1 MRFSAVFG
9 MFLEI
14 CFAFDS
20 ETDKTPKNST
30 LFSVV
35 LSLDTIGGGGV
46 EWGKWAFFLIVPEK
60 RRKRRTKTMRKKS
73 LRFISAALAVSMMA
87 STLPVGAFAL
97 EVGAGETT
105 AAVSEQEAATVLS
118 HDGGTINAG
127 HYIMESGNYTGGFT
141 IDTTGDVTIDITGE
155 VTVTGVVKFLHVT
168 GTGKVIINGTKD
180 GVDQKIKMTTNCKT
194 VDTEDTGIV
203 YLDAAGADVT
213 CNGGDYYSVETS
225 NVVSAYSV
233 FCVKDGSLKLNE
245 VTAEAGNRTGVVD
258 CGKTNSSASV
268 EIHGGSFKASGID
281 SEVIDCRYKGSVSI
295 YNAKLEMHNGGNYVL
310 SASGSSAD
318 LKIYNSTVV
327 GENENSC
334 VTVQHGGSFW
344 AENCEF
350 TSVGNQNYNGG
361 LLYMLSGKA
370 TIKDSNYV
378 AEQNGVTGIL
388 AQYLGFASLNGP
400 HKLTVEN
407 TKIKGCENALSF
419 GYDPEGS
426 DIKLKNVTFEDNET
440 DIYLKNDSS
449 TPTNAPQ
456 VELDEGTKDTAGA
469 ITVQV
474 ANPAEGV
481 QITTKT
487 TGKDYQQSLKLTSK
501 NDGWLIGYKK
511 DADGDAD
518 GEYRYLTQREDDKH
532 FGLNTINATATTGE
546 GDDVITLGP
555 YAQLKEGTPVNLT
568 ADIPDNA
575 RVTGWKAE
583 KIAAEGVTEVY
594 GVVDYDHENPETA
607 ILTMPK
613 GDLTVTAEYE
623 IIVDPGTSDTDYGGD
638 IAAGVVIGGI
648 AAVGAYE
655 VGTGLYRILAM
666 DDVAM
671 PTNRIALAKLLW
683 ERAGKPEPESTALY
697 SDISAEDTDAQKAA
711 RWAVEQGLMNDAE
724 DGKFHPA
731 FPVSKLR
738 VCLTWENAKQKGLF
752 D

>member
-1 MRFSAVFG
+1 
-9 MFLEI
+9 
-14 CFAFDS
+14 
-20 ETDKTPKNST
+20 
-30 LFSVV
+30 
-35 LSLDTIGGGGV
+35 
-46 EWGKWAFFLIVPEK
+46 
-60 RRKRRTKTMRKKS
+60 MRKKS

-127 HYIMESGNYTGGFT
+127 HYIMEGGNYTGGFT

-155 VTVTGVVKFLHVT
+155 VTVTGVFKFLHVT

-180 GVDQKIKMTTNCKT
+180 GVDQKIKMTTT
-194 VDTEDTGIV
+194 FREVDTEDTGIV

-233 FCVKDGSLKLNE
+233 FCVKDGSLKLNK
-245 VTAEAGNRTGVVD
+245 VTAEAGNRTDVVD

-268 EIHGGSFKASGID
+268 EIHGGRFKASG
-281 SEVIDCRYKGSVSI
+281 SNSGVIDCNSKGTI
-295 YNAKLEMHNGGNYVL
+295 YNATLEMHNGGNYVL
-310 SASGSSAD
+310 AAGGSSAD

-327 GENENSC
+327 GENETSC
-334 VTVQHGGSFW
+334 VTVQYGGSFW

-361 LLYMLSGKA
+361 LLSMLSGEA
-370 TIKDSNYV
+370 TIKDSSYV
-378 AEQNGVTGIL
+378 AKQSGVNGIR
-388 AQYLGFASLNGP
+388 AQYLTVPGLAGP

-407 TKIKGCENALSF
+407 TEIKGCENALSF
-419 GYDPEGS
+419 GYDREGS
-426 DIKLKNVTFEDNET
+426 DIELKNVTFEDNET

-487 TGKDYQQSLKLTSK
+487 TGKDYQQNLKLTSK

-511 DADGDAD
+511 DADAD
-518 GEYRYLTQREDDKH
+518 GEYRYLTQREGNDYY
-532 FGLNTINATATTGE
+532 GLNTINATATTGE
-546 GDDVITLGP
+546 GDNATMLEP
-555 YAQLKEGTPVNLT
+555 YAQVKEDTEVTLT
-568 ADIPDNA
+568 ANILE
-575 RVTGWKAE
+575 GKQFSHWKAE
-583 KIAAEGVTEVY
+583 KVTADRVEDVSSLI
-594 GVVDYDHENPETA
+594 VADSENPETA
-607 ILTMPK
+607 TFKMPK

-623 IIVDPGTSDTDYGGD
+623 DVIIDPGTGDDDYGGD

-738 VCLTWENAKQKGLF
+738 VCLTWEKAKQKGLF

>member
-1 MRFSAVFG
+1 
-9 MFLEI
+9 
-14 CFAFDS
+14 
-20 ETDKTPKNST
+20 
-30 LFSVV
+30 
-35 LSLDTIGGGGV
+35 
-46 EWGKWAFFLIVPEK
+46 
-60 RRKRRTKTMRKKS
+60 MRKKS

-97 EVGAGETT
+97 EVGAGET
-105 AAVSEQEAATVLS
+105 AATVSEQKAATS
-118 HDGGTINAG
+118 HRLEGGKTIDEDFVEVNGAI
-127 HYIMESGNYTGGFT
+127 YTLSGNYTQGISITTSKDIT
-141 IDTTGDVTIDITGE
+141 INVDNADGDVT
-155 VTVTGVVKFLHVT
+155 VKLASESEAFLNVS
-168 GTGKVIINGTKD
+168 GTGKVTINGTKD
-180 GVDQKIKMTTNCKT
+180 GVEQSVSVTASGRNQSFLK
-194 VDTEDTGIV
+194 VDEAESSV
-203 YLDAAGADVT
+203 VV
-213 CNGGDYYSVETS
+213 NGGEYSIHNFEDDALFR
-225 NVVSAYSV
+225 VSHGV
-233 FCVKDGSLKLNE
+233 LELNE
-245 VTAEAGNRTGVVD
+245 VKGKVTGE
-258 CGKTNSSASV
+258 S
-268 EIHGGSFKASGID
+268 
-281 SEVIDCRYKGSVSI
+281 
-295 YNAKLEMHNGGNYVL
+295 
-310 SASGSSAD
+310 
-318 LKIYNSTVV
+318 
-327 GENENSC
+327 
-334 VTVQHGGSFW
+334 
-344 AENCEF
+344 
-350 TSVGNQNYNGG
+350 NYNGYVIYG
-361 LLYMLSGKA
+361 ENVMDGDASVTMQGGEFVAEGTGQVLRSEHGTTVNAYGGVFTAGENSYRTIGVGGEANFYKSDFIGGKSTCVQA
-370 TIKDSNYV
+370 DGIKLTMDACTFKNESSHVFWLQDSSFNNDETVINIKNSTIVAEGNAKICFDVPYWSFANYGGPMHLTLENMTIKGFKQAVNY
-378 AEQNGVTGIL
+378 
-388 AQYLGFASLNGP
+388 QYNP
-400 HKLTVEN
+400 DNDPDMPELT
-407 TKIKGCENALSF
+407 
-419 GYDPEGS
+419 
-426 DIKLKNVTFEDNET
+426 LKNVTFEDNET
-440 DIYLKNDSS
+440 DLYLKNSTE

-456 VELDEGTKDTAGA
+456 VELDEGTKDIAGA

-487 TGKDYQQSLKLTSK
+487 TDKDYQQNLKLTSK
-501 NDGWLIGYKK
+501 NDDWLIGYEK
-511 DADGDAD
+511 GAD
-518 GEYRYLTQREDDKH
+518 GEYRYLTQRKGNEYY
-532 FGLNTINATATTGE
+532 GLNTINATATTGE

-555 YAQLKEGTPVNLT
+555 YAQLKEGTPVKLT

-711 RWAVEQGLMNDAE
+711 RWAVEQGLLNDAE

-738 VCLTWENAKQKGLF
+738 VCLTWEKAKQKGLF
-752 D
+752 DKTEA

>member
-1 MRFSAVFG
+1 
-9 MFLEI
+9 
-14 CFAFDS
+14 
-20 ETDKTPKNST
+20 
-30 LFSVV
+30 
-35 LSLDTIGGGGV
+35 
-46 EWGKWAFFLIVPEK
+46 
-60 RRKRRTKTMRKKS
+60 MRKKS

-105 AAVSEQEAATVLS
+105 ATVSEQKAATS
-118 HDGGTINAG
+118 HRLGGGEIIGEGFVETYG
-127 HYIMESGNYTGGFT
+127 TVYTLSGNYTQGIT
-141 IDTTGDVTIDITGE
+141 IETKQDITINIDNEVTI
-155 VTVTGVVKFLHVT
+155 TGVAKFLDVT
-168 GTGKVIINGTKD
+168 GTGKVTINGTKD
-180 GVDQKIKMTTNCKT
+180 GVDQKIKMTTDCNVMNT
-194 VDTEDTGIV
+194 GDTGVV
-203 YLDAAGADVT
+203 YLEAAGADVT
-213 CNGGDYYSVETS
+213 CNGGDYYSEETS
-225 NVVSAYSV
+225 DAVSTYSV

-245 VTAEAGNRTGVVD
+245 VIAEAGKLTRVVD
-258 CGKTNSSASV
+258 CGVYTTSSLATV
-268 EIHGGSFKASGID
+268 EIQRGTFKAAGNNSG
-281 SEVIDCRYKGSVSI
+281 VIHCGNKGTMTI
-295 YNAKLEMHNGGNYVL
+295 NNATLEMHNGGNYVL
-310 SASGSSAD
+310 AASGSSAE

-344 AENCEF
+344 AENCKF

-361 LLYMLSGKA
+361 LLYMLSGEA

-407 TKIKGCENALSF
+407 TKIKGCKKAFNLD
-419 GYDPEGS
+419 YDPEGS

-440 DIYLKNDSS
+440 DLYLKNSTE

-456 VELDEGTKDTAGA
+456 VELDEGTKDTTGA

-487 TGKDYQQSLKLTSK
+487 TDEDYQQNLKLASK

-511 DADGDAD
+511 DADG
-518 GEYRYLTQREDDKH
+518 EYRYLTQREGDTY

-546 GDDVITLGP
+546 GDNATTLES
-555 YAQLKEGTPVNLT
+555 YAQLTEGTPVKLT
-568 ADIPDNA
+568 ADIPGGKPC
-575 RVTGWKAE
+575 TGWKVE
-583 KIAAEGVTEVY
+583 KIAAEGVTEVHDA
-594 GVVDYDHENPETA
+594 GVIKYDPENPETA
-607 ILTMPK
+607 TLTMP
-613 GDLTVTAEYE
+613 DYDIFVTAEYEDE
-623 IIVDPGTSDTDYGGD
+623 IIVDPGTGDTDYGGD

-711 RWAVEQGLMNDAE
+711 RWAVEQELLNDAE

>member
-1 MRFSAVFG
+1 MR
-9 MFLEI
+9 
-14 CFAFDS
+14 
-20 ETDKTPKNST
+20 N
-30 LFSVV
+30 
-35 LSLDTIGGGGV
+35 
-46 EWGKWAFFLIVPEK
+46 
-60 RRKRRTKTMRKKS
+60 KS

-105 AAVSEQEAATVLS
+105 AAVSEQEAAKS
-118 HDGGTINAG
+118 HRLDGGEKIGEEFVEAKGTV
-127 HYIMESGNYTGGFT
+127 YTLSGNYTKGIT
-141 IDTTGDVTIDITGE
+141 IETKQDITINIDDEVTI
-155 VTVTGVVKFLHVT
+155 TGVAKFLHVT
-168 GTGKVIINGTKD
+168 GTGKVTINGTKD
-180 GVDQKIKMTTNCKT
+180 GADQNIKMKT
-194 VDTEDTGIV
+194 DCDVMNTGDTGIV

-213 CNGGDYYSVETS
+213 CNGGDYYSEEMSDADST
-225 NVVSAYSV
+225 YSV
-233 FCVKDGSLKLNE
+233 FCVKDGSLKLNA
-245 VTAEAGNRTGVVD
+245 VTAEAGKRTDVVD
-258 CGKTNSSASV
+258 CGETNSSATNSSASV
-268 EIHGGSFKASGID
+268 EIHGGSFKASGI
-281 SEVIDCRYKGSVSI
+281 SSGVIDCNSKGTI
-295 YNAKLEMHNGGNYVL
+295 YNATLEMHNGGNYVL
-310 SASGSSAD
+310 DAIGSSAE

-334 VTVQHGGSFW
+334 VTVQFGGSFW

-350 TSVGNQNYNGG
+350 TSVGNRNYNGG

-378 AEQNGVTGIL
+378 AERNSVTGIL
-388 AQYLGFASLNGP
+388 AQYLAFAFLNGP

-407 TKIKGCENALSF
+407 TKIKGCKKAFELE
-419 GYDPEGS
+419 YDREGS
-426 DIKLKNVTFEDNET
+426 DIELKNVTFEDNET

-449 TPTNAPQ
+449 TPANAPQ

-487 TGKDYQQSLKLTSK
+487 TGKDYQQNLKLTGK
-501 NDGWLIGYKK
+501 NDDWLIGYEK
-511 DADGDAD
+511 GAD
-518 GEYRYLTQREDDKH
+518 GEYRYLTQRKGNEYY
-532 FGLNTINATATTGE
+532 GLNTINATATTGK
-546 GDDVITLGP
+546 GDNVTTLGP
-555 YAQLKEGTPVNLT
+555 YAQLKEGTPVKLT

-575 RVTGWKAE
+575 RVTGWKVE
-583 KIAAEGVTEVY
+583 KIAAEGVIEVY

-607 ILTMPK
+607 TLTMP
-613 GDLTVTAEYE
+613 DYDIFVTAEYE
-623 IIVDPGTSDTDYGGD
+623 YEDGSVDPGTSDTDYGGD

-711 RWAVEQGLMNDAE
+711 RWAVEQELLNDAE

>member
-1 MRFSAVFG
+1 
-9 MFLEI
+9 
-14 CFAFDS
+14 
-20 ETDKTPKNST
+20 
-30 LFSVV
+30 
-35 LSLDTIGGGGV
+35 
-46 EWGKWAFFLIVPEK
+46 
-60 RRKRRTKTMRKKS
+60 MRKKS

-105 AAVSEQEAATVLS
+105 AAVSEQKAATS
-118 HDGGTINAG
+118 HRLGGGEIIGEGLVETYG
-127 HYIMESGNYTGGFT
+127 TVYTLSGNYTQGIT
-141 IDTTGDVTIDITGE
+141 IETKQDITINIDDEVTI
-155 VTVTGVVKFLHVT
+155 TGVAKFLDVT
-168 GTGKVIINGTKD
+168 GTGKVTINGTKD
-180 GVDQKIKMTTNCKT
+180 GVDQKIKMTTDCNVMNT
-194 VDTEDTGIV
+194 GDTGVV

-233 FCVKDGSLKLNE
+233 FCVKDGSLKLNK
-245 VTAEAGNRTGVVD
+245 VTAEAGNRTDVVD

-281 SEVIDCRYKGSVSI
+281 SKVIDCNSKGTI
-295 YNAKLEMHNGGNYVL
+295 YNATLEMHNGGNYVL
-310 SASGSSAD
+310 TASGSSAD

-350 TSVGNQNYNGG
+350 TSVGNKNYNGG
-361 LLYMLSGKA
+361 LLYMLSGEA

-388 AQYLGFASLNGP
+388 AQYLGFAFLNGP

-407 TKIKGCENALSF
+407 TKIKGCKKAFDLD
-419 GYDPEGS
+419 YDREGS
-426 DIKLKNVTFEDNET
+426 DIELKNVTFEDNET

-449 TPTNAPQ
+449 TPANAPQ

-469 ITVQV
+469 ITVEV
-474 ANPAEGV
+474 ANPADGV

-511 DADGDAD
+511 DADG
-518 GEYRYLTQREDDKH
+518 EYRYLTKREGDNY

-546 GDDVITLGP
+546 GDNVTTLKP
-555 YAQLKEGTPVNLT
+555 YAQLKEGTPVKLT

-575 RVTGWKAE
+575 RVTGWKVE
-583 KIAAEGVTEVY
+583 KIAAEGVIEVY

-607 ILTMPK
+607 TLTMPNY
-613 GDLTVTAEYE
+613 DIFVTAEYE
-623 IIVDPGTSDTDYGGD
+623 EGATVDPGTGDSDYGGD

-711 RWAVEQGLMNDAE
+711 RWAVEQELLNDAE

>member
-1 MRFSAVFG
+1 
-9 MFLEI
+9 
-14 CFAFDS
+14 
-20 ETDKTPKNST
+20 
-30 LFSVV
+30 
-35 LSLDTIGGGGV
+35 
-46 EWGKWAFFLIVPEK
+46 
-60 RRKRRTKTMRKKS
+60 MRKKS

-97 EVGAGETT
+97 EVGAADP
-105 AAVSEQEAATVLS
+105 AATVSEQKAATS
-118 HDGGTINAG
+118 HRLEGGEIIDDVAYGTV
-127 HYIMESGNYTGGFT
+127 YTLSGNYTQGIT
-141 IDTTGDVTIDITGE
+141 IKTKQDITINIDNEVTI
-155 VTVTGVVKFLHVT
+155 TGVAKFLDVT
-168 GTGKVIINGTKD
+168 GTGKVTINGTKD
-180 GVDQKIKMTTNCKT
+180 GVDQKIKMTTDCNVMNT
-194 VDTEDTGIV
+194 GDTGVV
-203 YLDAAGADVT
+203 YLEAAGADVT
-213 CNGGDYYSVETS
+213 CNGGDYYSEETS
-225 NVVSAYSV
+225 DAVSTYSV

-245 VTAEAGNRTGVVD
+245 VIAEAGKLTRVVD
-258 CGKTNSSASV
+258 CGVYTTSSLATV
-268 EIHGGSFKASGID
+268 EIQRGTFKAAGNNSG
-281 SEVIDCRYKGSVSI
+281 VIHCGNKGTMTI
-295 YNAKLEMHNGGNYVL
+295 NNATLEMHNGGNYVL
-310 SASGSSAD
+310 AASGSSAE

-344 AENCEF
+344 AENCKF

-361 LLYMLSGKA
+361 LLYMLSGEA

-407 TKIKGCENALSF
+407 TKIKGCKKAFNLD
-419 GYDPEGS
+419 YDPEGS

-440 DIYLKNDSS
+440 DLYLKNSTE

-456 VELDEGTKDTAGA
+456 VELDEGTKDTTGA

-487 TGKDYQQSLKLTSK
+487 TDEDYQQNLKLASK

-511 DADGDAD
+511 DADG
-518 GEYRYLTQREDDKH
+518 EYRYLTQREGDTY

-546 GDDVITLGP
+546 GDNATTLES
-555 YAQLKEGTPVNLT
+555 YAQLTEGTPVKLT
-568 ADIPDNA
+568 ADIPGGKPC
-575 RVTGWKAE
+575 TGWKVE
-583 KIAAEGVTEVY
+583 KIAAEGVTEVHDA
-594 GVVDYDHENPETA
+594 GVIKYDPENPETA
-607 ILTMPK
+607 TLTMP
-613 GDLTVTAEYE
+613 DYDIFVTAEYEDE
-623 IIVDPGTSDTDYGGD
+623 IIVDPGTGDTDYGGD

-711 RWAVEQGLMNDAE
+711 RWAVEQELLNDAE

>member
-1 MRFSAVFG
+1 
-9 MFLEI
+9 
-14 CFAFDS
+14 
-20 ETDKTPKNST
+20 
-30 LFSVV
+30 
-35 LSLDTIGGGGV
+35 
-46 EWGKWAFFLIVPEK
+46 
-60 RRKRRTKTMRKKS
+60 MRKKS

-105 AAVSEQEAATVLS
+105 ATVSEQKAATS
-118 HDGGTINAG
+118 HRLEGGEIIGEGVANGTV
-127 HYIMESGNYTGGFT
+127 YTLSGNYTQG
-141 IDTTGDVTIDITGE
+141 ISITTSKDITINIEGE
-155 VTVTGVVKFLHVT
+155 VTVTGVAKFLDVT
-168 GTGKVIINGTKD
+168 GTGKVTINGTKD
-180 GVDQKIKMTTNCKT
+180 GADRKIKMTTDCNVMNT
-194 VDTEDTGIV
+194 GDTGVV
-203 YLDAAGADVT
+203 YLEAAGADVT
-213 CNGGDYYSVETS
+213 CNGGDYYSKETS
-225 NVVSAYSV
+225 DVVSTYSV
-233 FCVKDGSLKLNE
+233 FCVKDGSLKLNK
-245 VTAEAGNRTGVVD
+245 VIAGAGEYTDVID
-258 CGKTNSSASV
+258 CGGNSSASV
-268 EIHGGSFKASGID
+268 EIHGGNFKASGIN
-281 SEVIDCRYKGSVSI
+281 SGGIDCRNKGSVSI
-295 YNAKLEMHNGGNYVL
+295 YNAKVESGNYVL
-310 SASGSSAD
+310 AASGSSAE
-318 LKIYNSTVV
+318 LKIYNSTIV
-327 GENENSC
+327 GKNENSC
-334 VTVQHGGSFW
+334 VTVQSGGSFW

-350 TSVGNQNYNGG
+350 TSVGNKNYNGG
-361 LLYMLSGKA
+361 LLYMLSGEA

-388 AQYLGFASLNGP
+388 AQYLGFAFLNGP

-407 TKIKGCENALSF
+407 TKIKGCKKAFDLD
-419 GYDPEGS
+419 YDREGS
-426 DIKLKNVTFEDNET
+426 DIELKNVTFEDNET
-440 DIYLKNDSS
+440 DLYLKNSTE

-469 ITVQV
+469 ITVEV
-474 ANPAEGV
+474 AHPAEGV

-501 NDGWLIGYKK
+501 NDSWLIGYEK

-518 GEYRYLTQREDDKH
+518 GEYRYLTQRKGNKY
-532 FGLNTINATATTGE
+532 FGLNTISATATTGE
-546 GDDVITLGP
+546 GDNVTTLKP
-555 YAQLKEGTPVNLT
+555 YAQLKEGTPVKLT
-568 ADIPDNA
+568 ADILDNA
-575 RVTGWKAE
+575 RVTGWKVE
-583 KIAAEGVTEVY
+583 KIAAEGVIEVY

-607 ILTMPK
+607 TLTMPNY
-613 GDLTVTAEYE
+613 DIFVTAEYE
-623 IIVDPGTSDTDYGGD
+623 EGATVDPGTGDSDYGGD

-711 RWAVEQGLMNDAE
+711 RWAVEQELLNDAE

>member
-1 MRFSAVFG
+1 
-9 MFLEI
+9 
-14 CFAFDS
+14 
-20 ETDKTPKNST
+20 
-30 LFSVV
+30 
-35 LSLDTIGGGGV
+35 
-46 EWGKWAFFLIVPEK
+46 
-60 RRKRRTKTMRKKS
+60 MRKKS

-127 HYIMESGNYTGGFT
+127 HYIMEGGNYTGGFT

-155 VTVTGVVKFLHVT
+155 VTVTGVFKFLHVT

-180 GVDQKIKMTTNCKT
+180 GVDQKIKMTTT
-194 VDTEDTGIV
+194 FREVDTEDTGIV

-213 CNGGDYYSVETS
+213 CNGGDYYSKETS
-225 NVVSAYSV
+225 HVGASYSV

-245 VTAEAGNRTGVVD
+245 VTAEAGWNTHVINCEG
-258 CGKTNSSASV
+258 NSSASV
-268 EIHGGSFKASGID
+268 EIHGGNFKASESTSGGIA
-281 SEVIDCRYKGSVSI
+281 CGGKGSVSI
-295 YNAKLEMHNGGNYVL
+295 YNAKVESGNYVL
-310 SASGSSAD
+310 AVGDSSAE

-327 GENENSC
+327 GENEDSC
-334 VTVQHGGSFW
+334 VTVQAGGSFW

-350 TSVGNQNYNGG
+350 TSVGNRNYNGG
-361 LLYMLSGKA
+361 FLYMLSGEA

-378 AEQNGVTGIL
+378 AKQNGVNGIR
-388 AQYLGFASLNGP
+388 ARYLTVPGLTGP

-419 GYDPEGS
+419 GYDPEGL

-449 TPTNAPQ
+449 TPANAPQ

-481 QITTKT
+481 QITTKN
-487 TGKDYQQSLKLTSK
+487 TGEDYQQNLKLTSK
-501 NDGWLIGYKK
+501 NDGWLIGYEK

-518 GEYRYLTQREDDKH
+518 GEYRYLTQRKGDKY

-546 GDDVITLGP
+546 GDNATTLKP

-568 ADIPDNA
+568 ADILEGKKFA
-575 RVTGWKAE
+575 RWKVEKVADGTPVTGLLDAE
-583 KIAAEGVTEVY
+583 TENTENTSFSMPE
-594 GVVDYDHENPETA
+594 YDV
-607 ILTMPK
+607 II
-613 GDLTVTAEYE
+613 TAEYE
-623 IIVDPGTSDTDYGGD
+623 NESIVDPGTSDTDYGGD

-711 RWAVEQGLMNDAE
+711 RWAVEQELLNDAE

>member
-1 MRFSAVFG
+1 
-9 MFLEI
+9 
-14 CFAFDS
+14 
-20 ETDKTPKNST
+20 
-30 LFSVV
+30 
-35 LSLDTIGGGGV
+35 
-46 EWGKWAFFLIVPEK
+46 
-60 RRKRRTKTMRKKS
+60 MRKKS
-73 LRFISAALAVSMMA
+73 LRVISAALAVCMMA

-105 AAVSEQEAATVLS
+105 AAVSEQKAATS
-118 HDGGTINAG
+118 HRLDGGETIDEDFVEAYG
-127 HYIMESGNYTGGFT
+127 AVYTLSGNYTSGIT
-141 IDTTGDVTIDITGE
+141 IETMQDITINIEGE
-155 VTVTGVVKFLHVT
+155 VTVTGVAKFLDVT
-168 GTGKVIINGTKD
+168 GTGKVTINGTKD
-180 GVDQKIKMTTNCKT
+180 GEDQNIKMTTDYDVIN
-194 VDTEDTGIV
+194 TGYTGVV
-203 YLDAAGADVT
+203 YLEAAGADVT
-213 CNGGDYYSVETS
+213 CNGGDYYSKETS
-225 NVVSAYSV
+225 RVNASYSV
-233 FCVKDGSLKLNE
+233 FCVEDGSLKLNE
-245 VTAEAGNRTGVVD
+245 VTAEAGRNTQVIN
-258 CGKTNSSASV
+258 CGGNSSASV
-268 EIHGGSFKASGID
+268 EIHGGNFKASERTSGGIN
-281 SEVIDCRYKGSVSI
+281 CGGKGSVSI
-295 YNAKLEMHNGGNYVL
+295 YNAKVESGNYVL
-310 SASGSSAD
+310 AVGGSSAE

-327 GENENSC
+327 GGYDDSC
-334 VTVQHGGSFW
+334 VTVQSGGSFW

-361 LLYMLSGKA
+361 LLFMLSGEA

-378 AEQNGVTGIL
+378 AELNGVTGIL
-388 AQYLGFASLNGP
+388 AQYLTVPGLPGP

-407 TKIKGCENALSF
+407 TKIKGCKKAVELD
-419 GYDPEGS
+419 YDPEGS

-440 DIYLKNDSS
+440 DLYLKNSTE

-487 TGKDYQQSLKLTSK
+487 TGKDYQQNLKLTGK
-501 NDGWLIGYKK
+501 NDDWLIGYEK
-511 DADGDAD
+511 GAD
-518 GEYRYLTQREDDKH
+518 GEYRYLTQRKGNKY
-532 FGLNTINATATTGE
+532 FGLNTISATATTGE
-546 GDDVITLGP
+546 GDNVTTLKP
-555 YAQLKEGTPVNLT
+555 YAQLKEGTPVKLT
-568 ADIPDNA
+568 ADILEGKKFA
-575 RVTGWKAE
+575 RWKVEKVADGTPVTGLLDAE
-583 KIAAEGVTEVY
+583 TENTENTSFSMPE
-594 GVVDYDHENPETA
+594 YDV
-607 ILTMPK
+607 II
-613 GDLTVTAEYE
+613 TAEYE
-623 IIVDPGTSDTDYGGD
+623 DEITVDPGTSDTDYGGD

-711 RWAVEQGLMNDAE
+711 RWAVEQGLLNDAE

-752 D
+752 DKTEA

>member
-1 MRFSAVFG
+1 
-9 MFLEI
+9 
-14 CFAFDS
+14 
-20 ETDKTPKNST
+20 
-30 LFSVV
+30 
-35 LSLDTIGGGGV
+35 
-46 EWGKWAFFLIVPEK
+46 
-60 RRKRRTKTMRKKS
+60 MRKKS

-97 EVGAGETT
+97 EVGAADP
-105 AAVSEQEAATVLS
+105 AATVSEQKAATS
-118 HDGGTINAG
+118 HRLEGGEIIGEGVANGTV
-127 HYIMESGNYTGGFT
+127 YTLSGNYTQGIT
-141 IDTTGDVTIDITGE
+141 IKTKQDITINIEGE
-155 VTVTGVVKFLHVT
+155 VTVTGVAKFLHVT
-168 GTGKVIINGTKD
+168 GTGKVTINGTKD
-180 GVDQKIKMTTNCKT
+180 GVDQKIKMTTNCRE
-194 VDTEDTGIV
+194 VGGDTGIV

-213 CNGGDYYSVETS
+213 CNGGDYYSEETS
-225 NVVSAYSV
+225 EVWSTYSV
-233 FCVKDGSLKLNE
+233 FCVKDGSLKLNK
-245 VTAEAGNRTGVVD
+245 VIAEAGESTRVVD
-258 CGKTNSSASV
+258 CGVYTTSSLATV
-268 EIHGGSFKASGID
+268 EIQEGTFKAAGHDSG
-281 SEVIDCRYKGSVSI
+281 VIHCGNKGTMTI
-295 YNAKLEMHNGGNYVL
+295 NNATLEMHNGGNYVL
-310 SASGSSAD
+310 AASGSSAE

-344 AENCEF
+344 AENCKF

-361 LLYMLSGKA
+361 LLYMLSGEA

-407 TKIKGCENALSF
+407 TKIKGCKKAFELE
-419 GYDPEGS
+419 YDREGS
-426 DIKLKNVTFEDNET
+426 DIELKNVTFEDNET

-449 TPTNAPQ
+449 TPANAPQ

-487 TGKDYQQSLKLTSK
+487 TGKDYQQNLKLASK

-511 DADGDAD
+511 DADG
-518 GEYRYLTQREDDKH
+518 EYRYLTQREGDTY

-546 GDDVITLGP
+546 GDNATTLES
-555 YAQLKEGTPVNLT
+555 YAQLTEGTPVKLT
-568 ADIPDNA
+568 ADIPGGKPC
-575 RVTGWKAE
+575 TGWKVE
-583 KIAAEGVTEVY
+583 KIAAEGVTEVHDA
-594 GVVDYDHENPETA
+594 GVIKYDPENPETA
-607 ILTMPK
+607 TLTMP
-613 GDLTVTAEYE
+613 DYDIFVTAEYE
-623 IIVDPGTSDTDYGGD
+623 YEDGSVDPGTSDTDYGGD

-711 RWAVEQGLMNDAE
+711 RWAVEQELLNDAE

-752 D
+752 DKTEA

>member
-1 MRFSAVFG
+1 
-9 MFLEI
+9 
-14 CFAFDS
+14 
-20 ETDKTPKNST
+20 
-30 LFSVV
+30 
-35 LSLDTIGGGGV
+35 
-46 EWGKWAFFLIVPEK
+46 
-60 RRKRRTKTMRKKS
+60 MRKKS

-105 AAVSEQEAATVLS
+105 ATVSEQKAATS
-118 HDGGTINAG
+118 HRLDGGETIGEDVANGAV
-127 HYIMESGNYTGGFT
+127 YTLSGNYSRG
-141 IDTTGDVTIDITGE
+141 ISITTSKDITINIEGE

-168 GTGKVIINGTKD
+168 GTGKVTINGTKD
-180 GVDQKIKMTTNCKT
+180 GVDQKIKMTTNFEAVGT
-194 VDTEDTGIV
+194 GDTGIV

-213 CNGGDYYSVETS
+213 CNGGDYYSEETS
-225 NVVSAYSV
+225 DVWSTYSV
-233 FCVKDGSLKLNE
+233 FCVKDGSLKLNK
-245 VTAEAGNRTGVVD
+245 VIAEAGESTRVVD
-258 CGKTNSSASV
+258 CGVYKTSSLATV
-268 EIHGGSFKASGID
+268 EIHGGSFKASGIG
-281 SEVIDCRYKGSVSI
+281 SGVIHCGNKGTMTI
-295 YNAKLEMHNGGNYVL
+295 NNATLEMHNGGNYVL
-310 SASGSSAD
+310 AASGSSAD

-327 GENENSC
+327 GENEHSC

-350 TSVGNQNYNGG
+350 TSVGNQSYNGG
-361 LLYMLSGKA
+361 LLYMLSGEA

-388 AQYLGFASLNGP
+388 AQYKTIPGLNGP

-407 TKIKGCENALSF
+407 TKIKGCEKAFELE
-419 GYDPEGS
+419 YDREGS
-426 DIKLKNVTFEDNET
+426 DIELKNVTFEDNET
-440 DIYLKNDSS
+440 DIYLSNDSS

-487 TGKDYQQSLKLTSK
+487 TGEDYQQNLKLTSK
-501 NDGWLIGYKK
+501 NDDWLIGYEK
-511 DADGDAD
+511 GAD
-518 GEYRYLTQREDDKH
+518 GEYRYLTQRKDDKY
-532 FGLNTINATATTGE
+532 FGLNTIDATATTGE
-546 GDDVITLGP
+546 GDNVTTLEP
-555 YAQLKEGTPVNLT
+555 YAQVKENTEVTLT
-568 ADIPDNA
+568 ANILEGKQFFHWKVEK
-575 RVTGWKAE
+575 VTANSVEDVSE
-583 KIAAEGVTEVY
+583 KVKI
-594 GVVDYDHENPETA
+594 DYKDPENPETA
-607 ILTMPK
+607 TLTMPNY
-613 GDLTVTAEYE
+613 DIFVTAEYE
-623 IIVDPGTSDTDYGGD
+623 EGATVDPGTSDSDYGGD

-711 RWAVEQGLMNDAE
+711 RWAVEQELLNDAE

>member
-1 MRFSAVFG
+1 
-9 MFLEI
+9 
-14 CFAFDS
+14 
-20 ETDKTPKNST
+20 
-30 LFSVV
+30 
-35 LSLDTIGGGGV
+35 
-46 EWGKWAFFLIVPEK
+46 
-60 RRKRRTKTMRKKS
+60 MRKKS

-97 EVGAGETT
+97 EVGAADPA
-105 AAVSEQEAATVLS
+105 AAVSEQKAATPCHL
-118 HDGGTINAG
+118 DGGKTIG
-127 HYIMESGNYTGGFT
+127 ETFVETYGTVYTLSGNYTQGIT
-141 IDTTGDVTIDITGE
+141 IETKQDITINIDDEVTI
-155 VTVTGVVKFLHVT
+155 TGVAKFLDVT
-168 GTGKVIINGTKD
+168 GTGKVTINGTKD
-180 GVDQKIKMTTNCKT
+180 GVDQKIKMTTDCNVMNT
-194 VDTEDTGIV
+194 GDTGVV
-203 YLDAAGADVT
+203 YLEAAGADVT
-213 CNGGDYYSVETS
+213 CNGGDYYSKETS
-225 NVVSAYSV
+225 EVNSTYSV

-245 VTAEAGNRTGVVD
+245 VTAEAGERTHVID
-258 CGKTNSSASV
+258 CGGNSSASV
-268 EIHGGSFKASGID
+268 EIHGGNFKASGIN
-281 SEVIDCRYKGSVSI
+281 SGGIDCRGKGSVSI
-295 YNAKLEMHNGGNYVL
+295 YNAKVESGNYVL
-310 SASGSSAD
+310 AVGGSSAE

-334 VTVQHGGSFW
+334 VTVQSGGSFW

-350 TSVGNQNYNGG
+350 TSVGNRNYNGG

-378 AEQNGVTGIL
+378 AERNSVTGIL
-388 AQYLGFASLNGP
+388 AQYLDFAFLNGP

-407 TKIKGCENALSF
+407 TKIKGCEKALSF
-419 GYDPEGS
+419 GYDPDGS
-426 DIKLKNVTFEDNET
+426 DIKLKNVTFEDNKT
-440 DIYLKNDSS
+440 DIYLSNDSS

-481 QITTKT
+481 LITTKT

-501 NDGWLIGYKK
+501 NDGWLIGYEK

-518 GEYRYLTQREDDKH
+518 GEYRYLTQRKGDKY

-546 GDDVITLGP
+546 GDNATTLES
-555 YAQLKEGTPVNLT
+555 YAQLTEGTPVKLT
-568 ADIPDNA
+568 ADIPGGKPC
-575 RVTGWKAE
+575 TGWKVE
-583 KIAAEGVTEVY
+583 KIAAEGVTEVHDA
-594 GVVDYDHENPETA
+594 GVIKYDPENPETA
-607 ILTMPK
+607 TLTMP
-613 GDLTVTAEYE
+613 DYDIFVTAEYE
-623 IIVDPGTSDTDYGGD
+623 EGATVDPGTGDSDYGGD

-711 RWAVEQGLMNDAE
+711 RWAVEQELLNDAE

-738 VCLTWENAKQKGLF
+738 VCLTWNAAREMGLF
-752 D
+752 DKTEA

>member
-1 MRFSAVFG
+1 
-9 MFLEI
+9 
-14 CFAFDS
+14 
-20 ETDKTPKNST
+20 
-30 LFSVV
+30 
-35 LSLDTIGGGGV
+35 
-46 EWGKWAFFLIVPEK
+46 
-60 RRKRRTKTMRKKS
+60 MRKKS

-97 EVGAGETT
+97 EVGAADPA
-105 AAVSEQEAATVLS
+105 AAVSEQKAATS
-118 HDGGTINAG
+118 HRLGGGEIIGEGFVKAYGTV
-127 HYIMESGNYTGGFT
+127 YTLSGNYTQSIT
-141 IDTTGDVTIDITGE
+141 IETKQDITINIDDEVTI
-155 VTVTGVVKFLHVT
+155 TGVAKFLDVT
-168 GTGKVIINGTKD
+168 GTGKVTINGTKD
-180 GVDQKIKMTTNCKT
+180 GVDQKIKMTTNFGE
-194 VDTEDTGIV
+194 VGGDTGIV

-213 CNGGDYYSVETS
+213 CNGGDYYSEETS
-225 NVVSAYSV
+225 NVGSTYSV

-245 VTAEAGNRTGVVD
+245 VIAEAGESTKVVD
-258 CGKTNSSASV
+258 CGVYQTSSLATV
-268 EIHGGSFKASGID
+268 EIQGGTFKAAGGNSG
-281 SEVIDCRYKGSVSI
+281 VIDCGNKGTMTI
-295 YNAKLEMHNGGNYVL
+295 NNTTLEMHNGGSYVL
-310 SASGSSAD
+310 AVGGSSAE

-334 VTVQHGGSFW
+334 VTVQSGGSFW

-350 TSVGNQNYNGG
+350 TSVGNRNYNGG

-378 AEQNGVTGIL
+378 AEQSGVNGIRTSYMLYG
-388 AQYLGFASLNGP
+388 LNGP

-426 DIKLKNVTFEDNET
+426 DIKLKNVTFENNET

-449 TPTNAPQ
+449 TPANAPQ
-456 VELDEGTKDTAGA
+456 VKLDKGTKDTAGA
-469 ITVQV
+469 ITVEV
-474 ANPAEGV
+474 ENPANGV

-487 TGKDYQQSLKLTSK
+487 TDEDYQQNLKLASK
-501 NDGWLIGYKK
+501 NDDWLIGYKK
-511 DADGDAD
+511 DAD
-518 GEYRYLTQREDDKH
+518 GEYRYLTQREGDEY

-546 GDDVITLGP
+546 GDNVTTLKP
-555 YAQLKEGTPVNLT
+555 YAQLKEGTPVKLT

-575 RVTGWKAE
+575 RVTGWKVE
-583 KIAAEGVTEVY
+583 KIAAEGVIEVY

-607 ILTMPK
+607 TLTMPNY
-613 GDLTVTAEYE
+613 DIFVTAEYE
-623 IIVDPGTSDTDYGGD
+623 EDATVDPGTGDSDYGGD

-711 RWAVEQGLMNDAE
+711 RWAVEQELLNDAE

>member
-1 MRFSAVFG
+1 
-9 MFLEI
+9 
-14 CFAFDS
+14 
-20 ETDKTPKNST
+20 
-30 LFSVV
+30 
-35 LSLDTIGGGGV
+35 
-46 EWGKWAFFLIVPEK
+46 
-60 RRKRRTKTMRKKS
+60 MRKKS

-105 AAVSEQEAATVLS
+105 ATVSEQKAATS
-118 HDGGTINAG
+118 HRLEGGEIIGEGVANGTV
-127 HYIMESGNYTGGFT
+127 YTLSGNYTQGISITTSKDIT
-141 IDTTGDVTIDITGE
+141 INIDDEVTI
-155 VTVTGVVKFLHVT
+155 TGVAKFLDVT
-168 GTGKVIINGTKD
+168 GTGKVTINGTKG
-180 GVDQKIKMTTNCKT
+180 GVDQKIKMTTDYGVIN
-194 VDTEDTGIV
+194 TGYTGVV
-203 YLDAAGADVT
+203 YLEAAGADVT
-213 CNGGDYYSVETS
+213 CNGGDYYSKETS
-225 NVVSAYSV
+225 NVNASYSV

-245 VTAEAGNRTGVVD
+245 VTAEAGRSTQVIN
-258 CGKTNSSASV
+258 CGGNSSASV
-268 EIHGGSFKASGID
+268 EIHGGNFKASERTSGGIN
-281 SEVIDCRYKGSVSI
+281 CGGKGSVSI
-295 YNAKLEMHNGGNYVL
+295 YNAKVESGNYVL
-310 SASGSSAD
+310 AVVGSSAE

-327 GENENSC
+327 GGYDDSC
-334 VTVQHGGSFW
+334 VTVQSGGSFW

-361 LLYMLSGKA
+361 LLFMLSGEA

-378 AEQNGVTGIL
+378 AELNGVTGIL
-388 AQYLGFASLNGP
+388 AQYLTVPGLPGP

-407 TKIKGCENALSF
+407 TKIKGCEKAFDLD
-419 GYDPEGS
+419 YDPEGS
-426 DIKLKNVTFEDNET
+426 DIKLKNVTFEDNKT

-449 TPTNAPQ
+449 TPANAPQ
-456 VELDEGTKDTAGA
+456 VKLDKGTKDTTGA

-487 TGKDYQQSLKLTSK
+487 TDKDYQQNLKLTSK

-518 GEYRYLTQREDDKH
+518 GEYRYLTRREDDKH

>member
-1 MRFSAVFG
+1 
-9 MFLEI
+9 
-14 CFAFDS
+14 
-20 ETDKTPKNST
+20 
-30 LFSVV
+30 
-35 LSLDTIGGGGV
+35 
-46 EWGKWAFFLIVPEK
+46 
-60 RRKRRTKTMRKKS
+60 MRKKS

-105 AAVSEQEAATVLS
+105 ATVSEQKAATS
-118 HDGGTINAG
+118 HRLDGGEIIGEGVANGTV
-127 HYIMESGNYTGGFT
+127 YTLSGNYTQG
-141 IDTTGDVTIDITGE
+141 ISITTSKDITINIEGE

-168 GTGKVIINGTKD
+168 GTGKVTINGTKD
-180 GVDQKIKMTTNCKT
+180 GAAIKMTTNCEA
-194 VDTEDTGIV
+194 VDTIDSGIV

-213 CNGGDYYSVETS
+213 CNGGDYYSEETS
-225 NVVSAYSV
+225 DIWSTYSV
-233 FCVKDGSLKLNE
+233 FCVKDGSLKLNA
-245 VTAEAGNRTGVVD
+245 VTAEAGKGTDVVD
-258 CGKTNSSASV
+258 CGKTNSSATNSSASV
-268 EIHGGSFKASGID
+268 EIHGGSFKASGIG
-281 SEVIDCRYKGSVSI
+281 SGVIDCNSKGTI
-295 YNAKLEMHNGGNYVL
+295 YNATLEMHNGGNYVL
-310 SASGSSAD
+310 AVGSSSGE

-350 TSVGNQNYNGG
+350 TSVGNRNYNGG
-361 LLYMLSGKA
+361 LLYMLSGEA

-407 TKIKGCENALSF
+407 TKIKGCKKAVELD
-419 GYDPEGS
+419 YDPEGS

-449 TPTNAPQ
+449 TPANAPQ

-469 ITVQV
+469 ITVEV
-474 ANPAEGV
+474 AYPAEGV
-481 QITTKT
+481 QITTKN
-487 TGKDYQQSLKLTSK
+487 TGKDYQQNLKLTSK
-501 NDGWLIGYKK
+501 NDGWLIGYEK
-511 DADGDAD
+511 DAD
-518 GEYRYLTQREDDKH
+518 GEYRYLTRREGDKY

-546 GDDVITLGP
+546 GNNAITLEP
-555 YAQLKEGTPVNLT
+555 YAQVKEDTEVTLT
-568 ADIPDNA
+568 ANA
-575 RVTGWKAE
+575 APEGKKFARWKAE
-583 KIAAEGVTEVY
+583 MITAGGVEDATSLIEA
-594 GVVDYDHENPETA
+594 DSENPETA
-607 ILTMPK
+607 TFKMPK
-613 GDLTVTAEYE
+613 GDLTVTAEYEDE

-671 PTNRIALAKLLW
+671 PANRIALAKLLW

-711 RWAVEQGLMNDAE
+711 RWAVEQELLNDAE

-738 VCLTWENAKQKGLF
+738 VCLTWEKAKQKGLF
-752 D
+752 DKTEA

>member
-1 MRFSAVFG
+1 
-9 MFLEI
+9 
-14 CFAFDS
+14 
-20 ETDKTPKNST
+20 
-30 LFSVV
+30 
-35 LSLDTIGGGGV
+35 
-46 EWGKWAFFLIVPEK
+46 
-60 RRKRRTKTMRKKS
+60 MRKKS

-105 AAVSEQEAATVLS
+105 AAVSEQKAATPCHL
-118 HDGGTINAG
+118 DGGKTIG
-127 HYIMESGNYTGGFT
+127 ETFVETYGTVYTLSGNYTQGIT
-141 IDTTGDVTIDITGE
+141 IETKQDITINIDDEVTI
-155 VTVTGVVKFLHVT
+155 TGVAKFLDVT
-168 GTGKVIINGTKD
+168 GTGKVTINGTKD
-180 GVDQKIKMTTNCKT
+180 GVDQKIKMTTDCNVMNT
-194 VDTEDTGIV
+194 GDTGVV
-203 YLDAAGADVT
+203 YLEAAGADVT
-213 CNGGDYYSVETS
+213 CNGGDYYSEETS
-225 NVVSAYSV
+225 DAVSTYSV

-245 VTAEAGNRTGVVD
+245 VIAEAGKLTGVVD
-258 CGKTNSSASV
+258 CGVYTTSSLATV
-268 EIHGGSFKASGID
+268 KIHGGSFKASGIN
-281 SEVIDCRYKGSVSI
+281 SRVIDCGNKGTMTI
-295 YNAKLEMHNGGNYVL
+295 NNATLEMHNGGSYVL
-310 SASGSSAD
+310 AVGGSSAE
-318 LKIYNSTVV
+318 LKIYSSTVI
-327 GENENSC
+327 GENETSC
-334 VTVQHGGSFW
+334 VTVQHRGSFW

-350 TSVGNQNYNGG
+350 TSVGNRNYNGG
-361 LLYMLSGKA
+361 LLYMLSGEA

-407 TKIKGCENALSF
+407 TKIKGCKKAFNLD
-419 GYDPEGS
+419 YDPEGS

-440 DIYLKNDSS
+440 DLYLKNSTE

-469 ITVQV
+469 ITVEV
-474 ANPAEGV
+474 ENPANGV

-487 TGKDYQQSLKLTSK
+487 TDEDYQQNLKLASK

-511 DADGDAD
+511 DADG
-518 GEYRYLTQREDDKH
+518 EYRYLTQREGDTY

-546 GDDVITLGP
+546 GDNVTTLKP

-568 ADIPDNA
+568 ADILEGKKFA
-575 RVTGWKAE
+575 RWKVEKVADGTPVTGLLDAE
-583 KIAAEGVTEVY
+583 TENTENTSFSMPE
-594 GVVDYDHENPETA
+594 YDV
-607 ILTMPK
+607 II
-613 GDLTVTAEYE
+613 TAEYE
-623 IIVDPGTSDTDYGGD
+623 DEITVDPGTGDSDYGGD

>member
-1 MRFSAVFG
+1 
-9 MFLEI
+9 
-14 CFAFDS
+14 
-20 ETDKTPKNST
+20 
-30 LFSVV
+30 
-35 LSLDTIGGGGV
+35 
-46 EWGKWAFFLIVPEK
+46 
-60 RRKRRTKTMRKKS
+60 MRKKS

-105 AAVSEQEAATVLS
+105 AAVSEQKAATS
-118 HDGGTINAG
+118 HRLGGSEIIGEGFVEAYGTV
-127 HYIMESGNYTGGFT
+127 YTLSGNYTQGIT
-141 IDTTGDVTIDITGE
+141 IETKQDITINIDDEVTI
-155 VTVTGVVKFLHVT
+155 TGVAKFLDVT
-168 GTGKVIINGTKD
+168 GTGKVTINGTKD
-180 GVDQKIKMTTNCKT
+180 GVDQKIKMTTT
-194 VDTEDTGIV
+194 FREVDTEDTGIV

-233 FCVKDGSLKLNE
+233 FCVKDGSLKLNK
-245 VTAEAGNRTGVVD
+245 VTAEAGNRTDVVD

-281 SEVIDCRYKGSVSI
+281 SKVIDCNSKGTI
-295 YNAKLEMHNGGNYVL
+295 YNATLEMHNGGNYVL
-310 SASGSSAD
+310 TASGSSAD

-350 TSVGNQNYNGG
+350 TSVGNKNYNGG
-361 LLYMLSGKA
+361 LLYMLSGEA

-378 AEQNGVTGIL
+378 AERNGVTGIL
-388 AQYLGFASLNGP
+388 AQYLGFAFLNGP

-407 TKIKGCENALSF
+407 TKIKGCKKAFELE
-419 GYDPEGS
+419 YDREGS
-426 DIKLKNVTFEDNET
+426 DIELKNVTFEDNKT

-449 TPTNAPQ
+449 TPANAPQ
-456 VELDEGTKDTAGA
+456 VKLDKGTKDTAGA
-469 ITVQV
+469 ITVEV
-474 ANPAEGV
+474 ENPANGV

-487 TGKDYQQSLKLTSK
+487 TDEDYQQNLKLASK
-501 NDGWLIGYKK
+501 NDGWLIGYEK
-511 DADGDAD
+511 GAD
-518 GEYRYLTQREDDKH
+518 GEYRYLTKREGDNY

-546 GDDVITLGP
+546 GDNATTLES
-555 YAQLKEGTPVNLT
+555 YAQLTEGTPVKLT
-568 ADIPDNA
+568 ADIPGGKPC
-575 RVTGWKAE
+575 TGWKVE
-583 KIAAEGVTEVY
+583 KIAAEGVTEVHDA
-594 GVVDYDHENPETA
+594 GVIKYDPENPETA
-607 ILTMPK
+607 TLTMPHY
-613 GDLTVTAEYE
+613 DIFVTAEYE
-623 IIVDPGTSDTDYGGD
+623 YEDGSVDPGTSDTDYGGD

>member
-1 MRFSAVFG
+1 
-9 MFLEI
+9 
-14 CFAFDS
+14 
-20 ETDKTPKNST
+20 
-30 LFSVV
+30 
-35 LSLDTIGGGGV
+35 
-46 EWGKWAFFLIVPEK
+46 
-60 RRKRRTKTMRKKS
+60 MRKKS

-105 AAVSEQEAATVLS
+105 AAVSEQKAATS
-118 HDGGTINAG
+118 HRLGGGEIIGEGLVETYG
-127 HYIMESGNYTGGFT
+127 TVYTLSGNYTQGIT
-141 IDTTGDVTIDITGE
+141 IETKQDITINIDDEVTI
-155 VTVTGVVKFLHVT
+155 TGVAKFLDVT
-168 GTGKVIINGTKD
+168 GTGKVTINGTKD
-180 GVDQKIKMTTNCKT
+180 GVDQKIKMTTDHDHD
-194 VDTEDTGIV
+194 VIDTGYTGVV
-203 YLDAAGADVT
+203 YLEAAGADVT
-213 CNGGDYYSVETS
+213 CNGGDYYSKETS
-225 NVVSAYSV
+225 HVGASYSV

-245 VTAEAGNRTGVVD
+245 VTAEAGWNTHVINCEG
-258 CGKTNSSASV
+258 NSSASV
-268 EIHGGSFKASGID
+268 EIHGGNFKASESNSGGID
-281 SEVIDCRYKGSVSI
+281 CGGKGSVSI
-295 YNAKLEMHNGGNYVL
+295 YNAKVESGNYVL
-310 SASGSSAD
+310 AVGGSSAE

-327 GENENSC
+327 GENKSSC
-334 VTVQHGGSFW
+334 VTVQYGGSFW

-350 TSVGNQNYNGG
+350 TSVGNQSYSGG
-361 LLYMLSGKA
+361 FLYMLSGKA

-378 AEQNGVTGIL
+378 AEQNGLTGIL
-388 AQYLGFASLNGP
+388 AQYLTVPGLTGP

-407 TKIKGCENALSF
+407 TKIKGCKEAFNLE
-419 GYDPEGS
+419 YDPEGS
-426 DIKLKNVTFEDNET
+426 DIKLKNVTFENNET
-440 DIYLKNDSS
+440 DIYLENDSS
-449 TPTNAPQ
+449 TPANAPQ
-456 VELDEGTKDTAGA
+456 VKLDKGTKDTAGA
-469 ITVQV
+469 ITVEV
-474 ANPAEGV
+474 ENPANGV

-487 TGKDYQQSLKLTSK
+487 TDEDYQQNLKLASK

-511 DADGDAD
+511 DADG
-518 GEYRYLTQREDDKH
+518 EYRYLTKREGDNY

-546 GDDVITLGP
+546 GDNATTLES
-555 YAQLKEGTPVNLT
+555 YAQLTEGTPVKLT
-568 ADIPDNA
+568 ADILDNA
-575 RVTGWKAE
+575 RVTGWKVE
-583 KIAAEGVTEVY
+583 KIAAEGVIEVY

-607 ILTMPK
+607 TLTMP
-613 GDLTVTAEYE
+613 DYDIFVTAEYE
-623 IIVDPGTSDTDYGGD
+623 EGATVDPGTGDSDYGGD

-711 RWAVEQGLMNDAE
+711 RWAVEQELLNDAE

>member
-1 MRFSAVFG
+1 
-9 MFLEI
+9 
-14 CFAFDS
+14 
-20 ETDKTPKNST
+20 
-30 LFSVV
+30 
-35 LSLDTIGGGGV
+35 
-46 EWGKWAFFLIVPEK
+46 
-60 RRKRRTKTMRKKS
+60 MRKKS

-105 AAVSEQEAATVLS
+105 AAVSEQKAATS
-118 HDGGTINAG
+118 HRLEGGKIINDTFVETNG
-127 HYIMESGNYTGGFT
+127 TVYTLSGNYTSGIT
-141 IDTTGDVTIDITGE
+141 IETTQDITINVDNADGDVTVKLASYGE
-155 VTVTGVVKFLHVT
+155 AFLNVT
-168 GTGKVIINGTKD
+168 GTGKVTINGTKD
-180 GVDQKIKMTTNCKT
+180 GVEQSVSVTASGRNQSFLK
-194 VDTEDTGIV
+194 VDEAKSGV
-203 YLDAAGADVT
+203 VV
-213 CNGGDYYSVETS
+213 NGGEYSIHNFEDDALFR
-225 NVVSAYSV
+225 VSH
-233 FCVKDGSLKLNE
+233 GILELNE
-245 VTAEAGNRTGVVD
+245 VKGKVTGE
-258 CGKTNSSASV
+258 S
-268 EIHGGSFKASGID
+268 
-281 SEVIDCRYKGSVSI
+281 
-295 YNAKLEMHNGGNYVL
+295 
-310 SASGSSAD
+310 
-318 LKIYNSTVV
+318 
-327 GENENSC
+327 
-334 VTVQHGGSFW
+334 
-344 AENCEF
+344 
-350 TSVGNQNYNGG
+350 NYNGYVIYG
-361 LLYMLSGKA
+361 ENVMDGDASITIQGGEFVAEGTGQVLRSEHGTTVNAYGGVFTAGENSYRTIGVGGEANFYKSDFIGGKSTCVQA
-370 TIKDSNYV
+370 DGIKLTMDACTFKNESSHVFWLQDSSSNNDETVINIKNSTIVAEGNAEICFDVPYWSFANYGGPMHLTLENMTIKGFKQAVNY
-378 AEQNGVTGIL
+378 
-388 AQYLGFASLNGP
+388 QYNP
-400 HKLTVEN
+400 DNDPDMPELT
-407 TKIKGCENALSF
+407 
-419 GYDPEGS
+419 
-426 DIKLKNVTFEDNET
+426 LKNVTFEDNEA
-440 DIYLKNDSS
+440 DLYVWNEDE

-546 GDDVITLGP
+546 GDNAITLEP
-555 YAQLKEGTPVNLT
+555 YAQVKEDTEVTLT
-568 ADIPDNA
+568 ANILE
-575 RVTGWKAE
+575 GKQFSHWKAE
-583 KIAAEGVTEVY
+583 KVTAGRVEDVSSLI
-594 GVVDYDHENPETA
+594 VADSENPETA
-607 ILTMPK
+607 TLTMP
-613 GDLTVTAEYE
+613 DYDIFVTAEYE
-623 IIVDPGTSDTDYGGD
+623 YEDGSVDPGTSDTDYGGD

-711 RWAVEQGLMNDAE
+711 RWAVEQELLNDAE

>member
-1 MRFSAVFG
+1 
-9 MFLEI
+9 
-14 CFAFDS
+14 
-20 ETDKTPKNST
+20 
-30 LFSVV
+30 
-35 LSLDTIGGGGV
+35 
-46 EWGKWAFFLIVPEK
+46 
-60 RRKRRTKTMRKKS
+60 MRKKS

-127 HYIMESGNYTGGFT
+127 HYIMEGGNYTGGFT

-155 VTVTGVVKFLHVT
+155 VTVTGVFKFLHVT

-180 GVDQKIKMTTNCKT
+180 GVDQKIKMTTT
-194 VDTEDTGIV
+194 FREVDTEDTGIV

-233 FCVKDGSLKLNE
+233 FCVKDGSLKLNK
-245 VTAEAGNRTGVVD
+245 VTAEAGNRTDVVD

-281 SEVIDCRYKGSVSI
+281 SKVIDCNSKGTI
-295 YNAKLEMHNGGNYVL
+295 YNATLEMHNGGNYVL
-310 SASGSSAD
+310 TASGSSAD

-344 AENCEF
+344 AENCKF
-350 TSVGNQNYNGG
+350 TSVGNRNYNGG
-361 LLYMLSGKA
+361 LLYMLSGEA

-388 AQYLGFASLNGP
+388 AQYLGFAFLNGP

-407 TKIKGCENALSF
+407 TKIKGCEKALSF

-426 DIKLKNVTFEDNET
+426 DIKLKNVTFENNKT
-440 DIYLKNDSS
+440 DIYLSNDSS

-469 ITVQV
+469 ITVEV
-474 ANPAEGV
+474 ENPANGV

-487 TGKDYQQSLKLTSK
+487 TDEDYQQNLKLTGK
-501 NDGWLIGYKK
+501 NDDWLIGYKK
-511 DADGDAD
+511 DAD
-518 GEYRYLTQREDDKH
+518 GEYRYLTQRKGNEYY
-532 FGLNTINATATTGE
+532 GLNTINATATTGE
-546 GDDVITLGP
+546 GDNVTTLGP
-555 YAQLKEGTPVNLT
+555 YAQVKEGTPVNLT

-575 RVTGWKAE
+575 RVTGWKVE
-583 KIAAEGVTEVY
+583 KIAADGVTEMQ
-594 GVVDYDHENPETA
+594 GVVEYDAENPETA
-607 ILTMPK
+607 TLTMP
-613 GDLTVTAEYE
+613 DDDIFVTAEYE
-623 IIVDPGTSDTDYGGD
+623 EGATGDPGTSDTDYGGD

-738 VCLTWENAKQKGLF
+738 VCLTWNAAREMGLF
-752 D
+752 DKTEA

>member
-1 MRFSAVFG
+1 
-9 MFLEI
+9 
-14 CFAFDS
+14 
-20 ETDKTPKNST
+20 
-30 LFSVV
+30 
-35 LSLDTIGGGGV
+35 
-46 EWGKWAFFLIVPEK
+46 
-60 RRKRRTKTMRKKS
+60 MRKKS

-105 AAVSEQEAATVLS
+105 ATVSEQKAATS
-118 HDGGTINAG
+118 HRLDGGETIDEDFVEANG
-127 HYIMESGNYTGGFT
+127 TVYTLSGNYTKG
-141 IDTTGDVTIDITGE
+141 ISITTSKDITINIEGE

-168 GTGKVIINGTKD
+168 GTGKVTINGTKD
-180 GVDQKIKMTTNCKT
+180 GAAIKMTTNCEA
-194 VDTEDTGIV
+194 VDTIDSGIV

-213 CNGGDYYSVETS
+213 CNGGDYYSEETS
-225 NVVSAYSV
+225 DIWSTYSV
-233 FCVKDGSLKLNE
+233 FCVKDGSLKLNA
-245 VTAEAGNRTGVVD
+245 VTAEAGKGTDVVD

-268 EIHGGSFKASGID
+268 EIHGGSFKASG
-281 SEVIDCRYKGSVSI
+281 SNSGVIHCGNKGTMTI
-295 YNAKLEMHNGGNYVL
+295 NNATLEMHNGGNYVL
-310 SASGSSAD
+310 AAIGSSAE

-327 GENENSC
+327 GENEHSC
-334 VTVQHGGSFW
+334 VTVQFGGSFW

-361 LLYMLSGKA
+361 LLYMLSGEA
-370 TIKDSNYV
+370 TIKDSSYV
-378 AEQNGVTGIL
+378 AKQSGVNGIRTSYMFYV
-388 AQYLGFASLNGP
+388 SKGP

-407 TKIKGCENALSF
+407 TEIKGCENALSF

-426 DIKLKNVTFEDNET
+426 DIKLKNVTFEDNKT

-449 TPTNAPQ
+449 TSTNAPQ

-469 ITVQV
+469 ITVEV
-474 ANPAEGV
+474 ENPANGV

-487 TGKDYQQSLKLTSK
+487 TGKDYQQNLKLTSK

-511 DADGDAD
+511 DADG
-518 GEYRYLTQREDDKH
+518 EYRYLTQREGDNY

-546 GDDVITLGP
+546 GDNVTTLGP
-555 YAQLKEGTPVNLT
+555 YAQLKEGTPVKLT
-568 ADIPDNA
+568 ADILEGKKFA
-575 RVTGWKAE
+575 RWKAE
-583 KIAAEGVTEVY
+583 MITAGGVEDATSLIEA
-594 GVVDYDHENPETA
+594 DSENPETA
-607 ILTMPK
+607 TFKMPK
-613 GDLTVTAEYE
+613 GDLTVTAEYEDE

-711 RWAVEQGLMNDAE
+711 RWAVEQELLNDAE

-738 VCLTWENAKQKGLF
+738 VCLTWEKAKQKGLF
-752 D
+752 DKTEA